1 MRVLFIQ
8 RSVGP
13 GGSKNS
19 LLQTLKVAQTQPDF
33 EFQILVGEEGSF
45 VTECRAMGIEPI
57 IATMPEWRKW
67 PERFFFKRRMD
78 LLTNRF
84 RSFKPD
90 YVISNERW
98 WAPHAQFL
106 AARLGC
112 RSACSVRESAF
123 TSAPKA
129 RQYRLHQLDR
139 VLCVSAAL
147 QRELSRVASLPGNSR
162 VVYNPVS
169 PPRVDPDAKVL
180 VDSCLEKFPRV
191 KKWLLHVGLISEG
204 KNQIETVRALLCL
217 HEAGLNDWGL
227 ILAGDTDTDYFP
239 RVQEEIRRA
248 DLGQHVCF
256 TGHIEHI
263 GNLIQRSEGTLLASR
278 HEGLPRVVIE
288 SFLLN
293 RMCFATPLPGLEEI
307 YGDQRK
313 SFVSPEANANSLAEI
328 ILKTHNQHAECQ
340 TAMETVRDRLKTNFS
355 PENHWQQFIAALA

>member
-19 LLQTLKVAQTQPDF
+19 LLQTLKVAQTQSDF
-33 EFQILVGEEGSF
+33 AFQILVGAEGTF
-45 VTECRAMGIEPI
+45 VTECRAMGIEPV
-57 IATMPEWRKW
+57 IAAMPEWRKW
-67 PERFFFKRRMD
+67 PERFFFTRRMD
-78 LLTNRF
+78 LLADRF
-84 RSFKPD
+84 RSFKPN

-147 QRELSRVASLPGNSR
+147 QQELSRVASLPGNSR

-169 PPRVDPDAKVL
+169 PPRVDPDAETL
-180 VDSCLEKFPRV
+180 VDSCLEEFPHV
-191 KKWLLHVGLISEG
+191 KKWLLHIGLISEG
-204 KNQIETVRALLCL
+204 KNQIETVNALRRLR
-217 HEAGLNDWGL
+217 EAGLKDWGL
-227 ILAGDTDTDYFP
+227 ILAGDTDTIYLP
-239 RVQEEIRRA
+239 RLQKVIYDA
-248 DLGQHVCF
+248 DLEQQVCL
-256 TGHIEHI
+256 TGHVRNI
-263 GNLIQRSEGTLLASR
+263 GNFIQRSEATLLASR
-278 HEGLPRVVIE
+278 HEGLPRAVIE

-293 RMCFATPLPGLEEI
+293 KMCFTTPLPGLEEI
-307 YGDQRK
+307 YGEQLK
-313 SFVSPEANANSLAEI
+313 SFVSATADVDSLAQI
-328 ILKTHNQHAECQ
+328 ILEAQNNHAGCQ
-340 TAMETVRDRLKTNFS
+340 TAMEKVRDELKVKFS
-355 PENHWQQFIAALA
+355 PENHWQQFMAALA